1 MCSKGERGREIISV
15 IEISRSKLKY
25 EREVIKM
32 KYTKSVETIYTTT
45 DYDGF
50 VFTDWNR
57 NVSNARVVKMVESIK
72 TTGWLP
78 NPVMVNEKFEVIDG
92 QSRVKALERLGMP
105 VQFCIKKG
113 IGRKECQMLNLF
125 QKNWT
130 TNDYIDSYIAD
141 GNDNYIWLKNMMIR
155 YAELT
160 SSIVQSIASVKGRNV
175 TSLCG
180 QRSEI
185 IIKGDLSL
193 TSEDRTKIENLLF
206 YLSRFAETAKYLGGR
221 KDTYYGALSFLYG
234 LNSIDR
240 ERLVKC
246 VNDARFEGV
255 LVTSST
261 TEGWLNQFESLYN
274 KSLAKKNRIDIIHE
288 YKIA

>member
-1 MCSKGERGREIISV
+1 
-15 IEISRSKLKY
+15 
-25 EREVIKM
+25 M

-72 TTGWLP
+72 NTGWLP

-125 QKNWT
+125 QKNWS
-130 TNDYIDSYIAD
+130 TNDYIDSYASD
-141 GNDNYIWLKNMMIR
+141 GNENYIWLKSMMKR
-155 YAELT
+155 FKEL
-160 SSIVQSIASVKGRNV
+160 SPSVVQGVVAAKGKSIVGICGSRHQNVITKGKLALSIVEKAK
-175 TSLCG
+175 T
-180 QRSEI
+180 
-185 IIKGDLSL
+185 
-193 TSEDRTKIENLLF
+193 EDLLF
-206 YLSRFAETAKYLGGR
+206 YLSRFSETSKYLGGR
-221 KDTYYGALSFLYG
+221 KDTYFGALCFLYG
-234 LNSIDR
+234 LGIVDR

-261 TEGWLNQFESLYN
+261 TEGWLSQFETLYN
-274 KSLAKKNRIDIIHE
+274 KSLAKKNRIDIMHE